1 VEGLNENNSLIVP
14 DNINHKIH
22 AIRGVQVMLDS
33 DLAELY
39 GVSTG
44 RLNEAVKR
52 NIDRFPE
59 DFMFQLTQKECE
71 ILKSQFAISSLGN
84 VNNFPVN
91 TSNNANRSISQFA
104 ISKNDRGGRQ
114 KLPFVFTEQ
123 GVAMLSGV
131 LKSERAIKVNIFI
144 MRAFVAM
151 RQFIQENAGLFQRV
165 DSLEIKQIK
174 TDKNIKMIFSAM
186 ADKNIF
192 KKQKILFDNQIFD
205 AYKFVNDILK
215 KAKKSIILIDN
226 YIDESVLI
234 LFSEIK
240 NVKIIIYTENITDKL
255 KLDLEKYNQ
264 QYSNIEIRK
273 FKKCHDRFL
282 IIDNKEIYHFGA
294 SIKDLGKKW
303 FAFSKMDKESL
314 KLLQKLE

>member
-1 VEGLNENNSLIVP
+1 MEGLNENNSLIVP

>member
-1 VEGLNENNSLIVP
+1 MNENNSLIVP

-22 AIRGVQVMLDS
+22 AIRVQVMLDS
-33 DLAELY
+33 DLELW
-39 GVSTG
+39 VSTG